1 MNCVEEDNFVEV
13 KVLFFAK
20 AREISGLSSTTF
32 ITEQHILVSKLLN
45 QICQKFAIDCIRD
58 SCVIAINECYCE
70 NLVNLHEGDEVAI
83 IPTISG
89 G

>member
-1 MNCVEEDNFVEV
+1 MSCVAEDNLVEV

-32 ITEQHILVSKLLN
+32 ITEQHIHVSKLLN
-45 QICQKFAIDCIRD
+45 QICQKFAVDSIRD
-58 SCVIAINECYCE
+58 SCVIAINECYCD
-70 NLVNLHEGDEVAI
+70 NLVNLQEGDEVAI
-83 IPTISG
+83 IPAISG